1 MNIYIDESGSMTK
14 EVNEWK
20 NKFFVITLLLT
31 DKPDMLKR
39 AYKRF
44 VSKHYTDL
52 QSMDTS
58 NKMFDQGSFKELK
71 GYCFTPQM
79 KRKFVYFFCQKNNFR
94 LLFIRV
100 SNLKASDNLFRN
112 KARAF
117 NYILKLAFEYLHNQ
131 KILSD
136 REWNIQIDERNVK
149 KDAKY
154 QLQDFLL
161 TELST
166 GKNIVDNISVQ
177 YYDSCNNKL
186 VQLADV
192 FSNIFYSNILTCG
205 AFSKEIRYII
215 NAGI

>member
-1 MNIYIDESGSMTK
+1 MPK
-14 EVNEWK
+14 E
-20 NKFFVITLLLT
+20 
-31 DKPDMLKR
+31 
-39 AYKRF
+39 
-44 VSKHYTDL
+44 
-52 QSMDTS
+52 
-58 NKMFDQGSFKELK
+58 
-71 GYCFTPQM
+71 
-79 KRKFVYFFCQKNNFR
+79 NNFR

-205 AFSKEIRYII
+205 AFSKEIRYMKENGYTI
-215 NAGI
+215 NIFKFPPIGK

>member
-79 KRKFVYFFCQKNNFR
+79 KRKFVYFFCQKKIIFACY
-94 LLFIRV
+94 LL
-100 SNLKASDNLFRN
+100 
-112 KARAF
+112 
-117 NYILKLAFEYLHNQ
+117 
-131 KILSD
+131 
-136 REWNIQIDERNVK
+136 
-149 KDAKY
+149 
-154 QLQDFLL
+154 
-161 TELST
+161 
-166 GKNIVDNISVQ
+166 G
-177 YYDSCNNKL
+177 
-186 VQLADV
+186 
-192 FSNIFYSNILTCG
+192 
-205 AFSKEIRYII
+205 
-215 NAGI
+215 